1 MNKKDYLE
9 HFDKVFK
16 TDTLNHINLDNMV
29 LLKGIYRILEDY
41 LCKTNKDYKSI
52 RVKSSKLYDKLQT
65 ILSEEQKSI
74 FNEFIDL
81 NNEEMSSI
89 QEQIFIFGYI
99 IAKELDNE
107 SNIKLI
113 NE

>member
-1 MNKKDYLE
+1 MDKKDYLE
-9 HFDKVFK
+9 HFDKIFK

-29 LLKGIYRILEDY
+29 LLKGLYKLLEEY
-41 LCKTNKDYKSI
+41 LCKTNKEYNAI
-52 RVKSSKLYDKLQT
+52 RISSSKLYDELQA
-65 ILSEEQKSI
+65 ILTKEQKQL
-74 FNEFIDL
+74 FNEFLDL

-89 QEQIFIFGYI
+89 QEQLFIFGYI
-99 IAKELDNE
+99 MAKELDNE

>member
-1 MNKKDYLE
+1 MDKKDYLE
-9 HFDKVFK
+9 HFDKIFK

-29 LLKGIYRILEDY
+29 LLKGIYRILGDY
-41 LCKTNKDYKSI
+41 LCKNNKDYNSI
-52 RVKSSKLYDKLQT
+52 RVKSSKLYDRLQN
-65 ILSEEQKSI
+65 ILTEEQKSI

-89 QEQIFIFGYI
+89 QEQLFIFGYI
-99 IAKELDNE
+99 MAKELDNE
-107 SNIKLI
+107 SNVKLI